1 MVGFGSFTPL
11 HVVVVIGLVLLP
23 GCGFDESFWKPFF
36 PLWFLV
42 VRVFKGELV
51 VTFIRFVD
59 DLVKV
64 LCCESL
70 LGSGC
75 GVCSCVSELVC
86 GTVRCVDHVCLFV
99 EVFRRGDQ
107 RLGPYV
113 LGVQWVV
120 LKTQSLLCPRAN
132 DPAVCVVIDG
142 VLLVVAP
149 HRAVAVVFLPKS
161 PLGAPS
167 PQDGVPTSEADSRRE
182 AFHDAL

>member
-1 MVGFGSFTPL
+1 MVGFGSFTPWC
-11 HVVVVIGLVLLP
+11 VVVVIGLVLLP
-23 GCGFDESFWKPFF
+23 GCGFVESFWRSFF
-36 PLWFLV
+36 PLWFLA
-42 VRVFKGELV
+42 VRRFKGKFV

-59 DLVKV
+59 DLIKV
-64 LCCESL
+64 FCCESL

-75 GVCSCVSELVC
+75 CVCSCMSEVVSGTVC
-86 GTVRCVDHVCLFV
+86 GIDHVCLFV
-99 EVFRRGDQ
+99 EVFRRGGQ
-107 RLGPYV
+107 RLCPYV

-120 LKTQSLLCPRAN
+120 VKTQSLLCPRAN

-149 HRAVAVVFLPKS
+149 HRAVAVVFLPKP

-167 PQDGVPTSEADSRRE
+167 PQDGVPASEADSRRE